1 MTVHTIYLINLALG
15 IALVVLAF
23 YFIVFL
29 VASAFETRWNPDGV
43 SQSSISCLL

>member
-15 IALVVLAF
+15 IALVLAF